1 MRTFP
6 YYRRAEKTGW
16 QNSIR
21 HNLSIKPVF
30 IRNGET
36 NGRTGGY
43 WTIDPKISIGGFK
56 KIRRIGDTSKQLP
69 RSSKSK
75 TETTNQISTQ
85 TNESFWEPDPDTFTD
100 SPSSTEEPT
109 VNTGKILSTEMEDH
123 RQSIEEFLE
132 MGLGRSP
139 EKRKVKILSA
149 LDMPHQSVV
158 ATKSLPEPIQKAL
171 NIDDNEDDIDERQ
184 PYMGS
189 VDFYEQ
195 VQNSKFQLK

>member
-1 MRTFP
+1 MQTFP
-6 YYRRAEKTGW
+6 YYRRVEKTGW

-21 HNLSIKPVF
+21 HNLSIKKVF
-30 IRNGET
+30 IRYGET

-56 KIRRIGDTSKQLP
+56 KIRRIGDMSKQLP
-69 RSSKSK
+69 KCSTNK
-75 TETTNQISTQ
+75 TEKSNQMSTQ

-100 SPSSTEEPT
+100 VSPSEEPASKT
-109 VNTGKILSTEMEDH
+109 STITPTEIENH

-149 LDMPHQSVV
+149 LDMPPHQEVV
-158 ATKSLPEPIQKAL
+158 ATKSLPEPILKAM
-171 NIDDNEDDIDERQ
+171 NADDNDADDDEPA

-195 VQNSKFQLK
+195 VKYK

>member
-1 MRTFP
+1 MQTFP
-6 YYRRAEKTGW
+6 YYRRVEKTGW

-21 HNLSIKPVF
+21 HNLSIKKVF
-30 IRNGET
+30 IRHGET

-69 RSSKSK
+69 KSATKK
-75 TETTNQISTQ
+75 TENSNQMSTNSNQMSTQ
-85 TNESFWEPDPDTFTD
+85 TNESFWEPDPDTFADVTPLEEPAPKT
-100 SPSSTEEPT
+100 SKIRSTEIE
-109 VNTGKILSTEMEDH
+109 NH

-149 LDMPHQSVV
+149 LDMPHQAAV

-171 NIDDNEDDIDERQ
+171 NADDNDGNKEQ
-184 PYMGS
+184 LPYTPQC
-189 VDFYEQ
+189 VPCNDHH
-195 VQNSKFQLK
+195 